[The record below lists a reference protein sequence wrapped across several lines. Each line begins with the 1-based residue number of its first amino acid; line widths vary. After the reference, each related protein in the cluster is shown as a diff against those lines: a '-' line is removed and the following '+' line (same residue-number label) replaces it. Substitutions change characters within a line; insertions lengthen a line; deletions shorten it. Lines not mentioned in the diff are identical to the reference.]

1 MGFINL
7 TTDSGNGVILNLANI
22 LKIRKSSN
30 SKGSLIVM
38 LGNDVTNVK
47 ETLAEIT
54 VIINEKQ

>member
-22 LKIRKSSN
+22 LKIRKRSN

-38 LGNDVTNVK
+38 FGNDVTNVK